1 MRSVPKDI
9 QANPLHS
16 GLVDIGDGGQVGS
29 NDFGGCTY
37 CMTLSSSFFSWA
49 VMLLNKTVIEK
60 TFRWPLASPVF
71 ESEKLE
77 VKVYNHNMV
86 FGKRLVGTFCMVL
99 QKLVEDGMLE
109 VTDTLLDTN
118 NTCLLTTITL
128 GLRYQALD
136 GSAGIWNEREFLDV
150 ENTAEDDLS
159 LISHDEEE
167 SGVRRR
173 LMKIG
178 NKLKARKGTG
188 SQISLATNYEDDDE
202 YDDMYMDLDKQA
214 MLLAYGQD
222 GDTESLASVTAITTN
237 VSNRRSK
244 PQTRTGSIGGRIQD
258 YQISINLIE
267 ARQLLGVN
275 IDPEVVIE
283 VGEEKKHSSQK
294 QSTNCPYY
302 NEYFVFDF
310 HVSPNVLFDQLIK
323 LSVVHSKN
331 IIRSKTMIG
340 SFKMDVGF
348 VYSQPDHRFYH
359 KWAILTDPSDINSPI
374 KGYLKCD
381 ISILGKG
388 DSVKIVHKTDEDDE
402 ADIESNLLLPA
413 GVSPVRQWAQFHI
426 RIYRA
431 EGLPKMNTAIM
442 ANVKKAFMG
451 RERDLVDPF
460 VEVNFAGQKARTS
473 VEQNNYEPEW
483 NEEITITE
491 LFPPL
496 CNCIKVQIRDSDN
509 VNNVPIGT
517 HKIDLRNI
525 SNEGDKG
532 FLPSFGPT
540 WVNIYGSTRN
550 YTLIQ
555 EHQELNDGIGE
566 GVAFR
571 ARLLMS
577 ITVDMVDPDDS
588 DCPNYTEPTVESIP
602 PLPPALTGRS
612 EEFLLFATFMEATMI
627 DRRVSDK
634 PISFEVSI
642 GNFGNAL
649 DGMNKSEQ
657 HSDEEDDD
665 ELDDDDDKKLLLQRS
680 TITSDSG
687 EELQLSMTNPKRP
700 DTKDRQ
706 YYHLEFHEEKPCVSV
721 RSFWTDQRR
730 RLFLSNI
737 IDKIAD
743 SLDDG
748 INDVLEAL
756 QMDKQFPERRLRGV
770 LEELSA
776 GCSRFL
782 SAVSKE
788 VGQAGRTRLDR
799 EKLKSNI
806 QTMELIRQ
814 ESQALRKQV
823 KKKNIPER
831 LKQAKDFLEKLFL
844 MSFEPQNSIPDV
856 FVWMIS
862 NGNKRVAYTRIPAKD
877 ILYSLVDE
885 EIGKDCGKIKTLFL
899 KLPGKKTQG
908 SSGWHMQAKLE
919 VYFWFG
925 LYKQRR
931 EMLKRM
937 TSGYTEN
944 RMNDTVEFPMNLCFN
959 SLRTFQL
966 RAHIYQARNLF
977 AADNNG
983 LSDPYAQVIFS
994 THCKT
999 TEVIKETLCPT
1010 WDQMLVFD
1018 DIRLYGDEHEMRE
1031 DPPLVIIE
1039 IFDQDTLNKAEY
1051 IGRAVARPLVMI
1063 NEAYL
1068 PPKFPPSLDYYPI
1081 FRGMCPA
1088 GEMLAAFELL
1098 QIPPEGPEKL
1108 PPMTSAS
1115 MTSLGPFVAVPK
1127 TIRPTLVKYRIE
1139 VLFWGLR
1146 DLKRIHLSSVE
1157 MPRVDIECAGKGV
1170 QSATIINFKKNP
1182 NFSVLMKFFEVDLPE
1197 DEIFH
1202 PPLNIRVVDS
1212 RSFGRNT
1219 LVGSHAV
1226 SCLKK
1231 FIFRPQD
1238 RMKSKILTAPVGLN
1252 DHMDGGNVKESEPN
1266 RNKEETIIDIDQ
1278 PDTGD
1283 TKKPRKKKKKTKK
1296 IADDE
1301 DDKSA
1306 LDWWSKYFA
1315 SYELLKAQRKED
1327 AIMKADQEQ
1336 GAELVSGNKKDK
1348 KKPDLDIE
1356 RLKKHMNPN
1365 RLKDCLMV
1373 LRTGGLT
1380 MIYDNE
1386 LEEEFNNFEDWLCT
1400 FSLYRGKSGDDD
1412 STPDE
1417 DRIVGR
1423 FKGSMCV
1430 YKWPISEEIKKEV
1443 NFDANMGMF
1452 QGIPNN
1458 DITNVLVRVYI
1469 IRALDLHPAD
1479 MNGKADP
1486 YIALSLGNTEI
1497 RDNENYIPKQLNPMF
1512 GKSFDM
1518 EVILPMESLLTVAIY
1533 DWDLVGSDDLIGETK
1548 IDLENRFYTKHRS
1561 TCGVAQNYDTQGY
1574 NTWRDPMKPSQI
1586 LTKLCRDYKLDGPH
1600 FGPGRRVKVANR
1612 VFSIPLQDDDDE
1624 EEDND
1629 FDKDLNEH
1637 LSLKVIKQWDEIPA
1651 VGCKLVPEHVETRP
1665 LYKAEKP
1672 GIEQGRIEMWV
1683 DIFPKDMPSPGPPV
1697 DISPRKPK
1705 GYTLRVII
1713 WNTSEVTLSDVN
1725 FITGEA
1731 SSDIYVRG
1739 WLQGP
1744 QVDKQDTDV
1753 HYSSLT
1759 GEGNF
1764 NWRFVFPFDYL
1775 LAEEKIIVSKKE
1787 SLFSWDETEY
1797 KIPARLT
1804 LQVWDADHFSSDDFL
1819 GSIELDLNRFARGA
1833 KSAKQCSLKIVKMD
1847 GSVPLNSIFKLK
1859 RIKGWWP
1866 LTFRDENDEEKL
1878 AGKVE
1883 AEMHLLTSDEAE
1895 KSPVGQ
1901 ARNEPEPLE
1910 KPNRPNSSINW
1921 FLNPM
1926 KSLALVIWRN
1936 YKWYIFGAIFIIIL
1950 AVFIVLLM
1958 YTLPGAI
1965 SNNLIVG

>member
-1 MRSVPKDI
+1 M
-9 QANPLHS
+9 N
-16 GLVDIGDGGQVGS
+16 G
-29 NDFGGCTY
+29 
-37 CMTLSSSFFSWA
+37 
-49 VMLLNKTVIEK
+49 
-60 TFRWPLASPVF
+60 
-71 ESEKLE
+71 
-77 VKVYNHNMV
+77 
-86 FGKRLVGTFCMVL
+86 
-99 QKLVEDGMLE
+99 
-109 VTDTLLDTN
+109 
-118 NTCLLTTITL
+118 
-128 GLRYQALD
+128 
-136 GSAGIWNEREFLDV
+136 
-150 ENTAEDDLS
+150 LS
-159 LISHDEEE
+159 LKKKELQVEK
-167 SGVRRR
+167 SGRDRIKSFR
-173 LMKIG
+173 MKKNLGIEDFVG
-178 NKLKARKGTG
+178 V
-188 SQISLATNYEDDDE
+188 QIS
-202 YDDMYMDLDKQA
+202 
-214 MLLAYGQD
+214 
-222 GDTESLASVTAITTN
+222 V
-237 VSNRRSK
+237 
-244 PQTRTGSIGGRIQD
+244 
-258 YQISINLIE
+258 NLIE

-310 HVSPNVLFDQLIK
+310 HVSPNVLFEKLIR
-323 LSVVHSKN
+323 LSVSALT
-331 IIRSKTMIG
+331 ITMSLIKTMIG

-381 ISILGKG
+381 ISIMGKG
-388 DSVKIVHKTDEDDE
+388 DSVKVMHKTDEDDE

-460 VEVNFAGQKARTS
+460 VEVTFARQKARTS
-473 VEQNNYEPEW
+473 VVQNSYEPEW
-483 NEEITITE
+483 NEEIIITE

-496 CNCIKVQIRDSDN
+496 CNCLKVQIRDSDN
-509 VNNVPIGT
+509 VNNIPIGT

-532 FLPSFGPT
+532 FLPTFGPT
-540 WVNIYGSTRN
+540 WVNIYGSTRT

-577 ITVDMVDPDDS
+577 VSVEMVDPDDT
-588 DCPNYTEPTVESIP
+588 DCLILTEPTVESIT
-602 PLPPALTGRS
+602 PLPPAIAGRID
-612 EEFLLFATFMEATMI
+612 EFLLFATFMEATMI
-627 DRRVSDK
+627 DRHVSDK

-649 DGMNKSEQ
+649 DGMNISEQ

-665 ELDDDDDKKLLLQRS
+665 NDDDNDQKLLLQHM

-687 EELQLSMTNPKRP
+687 EELQLSMIEAK
-700 DTKDRQ
+700 RQ
-706 YYHLEFHEEKPCVSV
+706 YYHLEFNEEKPCVSV
-721 RSFWTDQRR
+721 RSIWTDQRR

-737 IDKIAD
+737 IDKIAN
-743 SLDDG
+743 SLVSSYFSF
-748 INDVLEAL
+748 I
-756 QMDKQFPERRLRGV
+756 
-770 LEELSA
+770 
-776 GCSRFL
+776 
-782 SAVSKE
+782 SKE
-788 VGQAGRTRLDR
+788 QNT
-799 EKLKSNI
+799 
-806 QTMELIRQ
+806 THHFELIRQ
-814 ESQALRKQV
+814 ESQSLRKQV
-823 KKKNIPER
+823 KKKNIRER
-831 LKQAKDFLEKLFL
+831 LKQAKDFLEKLCFL
-844 MSFEPQNSIPDV
+844 AFEPQNSIPDV

-885 EIGKDCGKIKTLFL
+885 EIGKDCGKIKSLFL

-908 SSGWHMQAKLE
+908 SSGWLMQAKLE

-937 TSGYTEN
+937 TSGYTEKKMTN
-944 RMNDTVEFPMNLCFN
+944 TAEFPMYLCFDCE
-959 SLRTFQL
+959 TFQL

-999 TEVIKETLCPT
+999 TEVINESLCPT

-1018 DIRLYGDEHEMRE
+1018 DIRLYGNEQEMRE

-1039 IFDQDTLNKAEY
+1039 IFDQDALNKSEY
-1051 IGRAVARPLVMI
+1051 IGRAVARPVVMI
-1063 NEAYL
+1063 NENYL

-1088 GEMLAAFELL
+1088 GELLAAFELL
-1098 QIPPEGPEKL
+1098 QIPEGGPEQL

-1115 MTSLGPFVAVPK
+1115 MTSLGPLVPVPK
-1127 TIRPTLVKYRIE
+1127 TIRPILVKYRIE

-1157 MPRVDIECAGKGV
+1157 MPRVDIECSGKGV

-1182 NFSVLMKFFEVDLPE
+1182 NFSTLMKFFEVDLPE

-1219 LVGSHAV
+1219 LVGTHVV

-1238 RMKSKILTAPVGLN
+1238 RMKCKHHVGVFFRLLDMIVIGKCFLQLTECIGFFF
-1252 DHMDGGNVKESEPN
+1252 NVNVEAN
-1266 RNKEETIIDIDQ
+1266 RCQTVDRCCMTIHVF
-1278 PDTGD
+1278 T
-1283 TKKPRKKKKKTKK
+1283 T
-1296 IADDE
+1296 
-1301 DDKSA
+1301 
-1306 LDWWSKYFA
+1306 
-1315 SYELLKAQRKED
+1315 
-1327 AIMKADQEQ
+1327 
-1336 GAELVSGNKKDK
+1336 N
-1348 KKPDLDIE
+1348 
-1356 RLKKHMNPN
+1356 
-1365 RLKDCLMV
+1365 
-1373 LRTGGLT
+1373 
-1380 MIYDNE
+1380 
-1386 LEEEFNNFEDWLCT
+1386 T
-1400 FSLYRGKSGDDD
+1400 FSFAR
-1412 STPDE
+1412 
-1417 DRIVGR
+1417 
-1423 FKGSMCV
+1423 
-1430 YKWPISEEIKKEV
+1430 
-1443 NFDANMGMF
+1443 
-1452 QGIPNN
+1452 
-1458 DITNVLVRVYI
+1458 
-1469 IRALDLHPAD
+1469 
-1479 MNGKADP
+1479 
-1486 YIALSLGNTEI
+1486 
-1497 RDNENYIPKQLNPMF
+1497 
-1512 GKSFDM
+1512 SFDV
-1518 EVILPMESLLTVAIY
+1518 EVTFPMESLLSVAIY

-1561 TCGVAQNYDTQGY
+1561 TCGY
-1574 NTWRDPMKPSQI
+1574 NAWRDPMKPSQI

-1600 FGPGRRVKVANR
+1600 FGPGRRR
-1612 VFSIPLQDDDDE
+1612 IFPLLTLVPPADI
-1624 EEDND
+1624 
-1629 FDKDLNEH
+1629 DKDLNEH

-1665 LYKAEKP
+1665 LHKADKP

-1705 GYTLRVII
+1705 GYELRVII
-1713 WNTSEVTLSDVN
+1713 WNTDDVVLEDDA
-1725 FITGEA
+1725 FMTGEKM
-1731 SSDIYVRG
+1731 SDIYVRG
-1739 WLQGP
+1739 WLKGP

-1764 NWRFVFPFDYL
+1764 NWRFIFPFDYL

-1833 KSAKQCSLKIVKMD
+1833 KSAKQCSLKNVKMD

-1883 AEMHLLTSDEAE
+1883 AEMHLLTGDEAE

-1910 KPNRPNSSINW
+1910 KPNRPDTSFLW
-1921 FLNPM
+1921 FLNPL
-1926 KSLALVIWRN
+1926 KSFRYFICFR
-1936 YKWYIFGAIFIIIL
+1936 YKWLITKIFVFVLII
-1950 AVFIVLLM
+1950 ALLVM
-1958 YTLPGAI
+1958 FVYNLPGYTAKR
-1965 SNNLIVG
+1965 LLGA